1 MEERPVQVDR
11 PFLFAWTGWARRL
24 GDPTGWPFFYGWVI
38 VVTLFLVNFATMAT
52 GTLNFG
58 LFVIP
63 MGEDL
68 DMSRGF
74 IGWSQTTRML
84 AGGVSGFILG
94 RLLDRHG
101 ARILIAVASIT
112 TGACMIGLFF
122 VQNSWQFLGLFTLMG
137 FIGLSAPGGLL
148 TSVPVA
154 KWFVRHRGR
163 ALAMATTGLGM
174 GGIAFMP
181 ITQLFIDGGG
191 WRYAWLMLA
200 IISMALTLPL
210 ALFFLRKQPEDIGL
224 LPDGADRRPLNL
236 EQSQPPVEA
245 QWTAGEAMRTGTFW
259 RLILFFGVLGLA
271 AGGGSIHRLPY
282 WVEQGF
288 DAGLVSIA
296 FAADAAGAALMAL
309 AAGFLVER
317 FPVRYVGAI
326 SSLGFAAAV
335 GLMFVT
341 FHPFFLFASVIL
353 FGISVGANMIV
364 TTYVWA
370 EYYGRA
376 FLGTIRGIVL
386 PATLV
391 TSGAGAPIAGYI
403 YDYSDSYTLVW
414 WILIGLYV
422 LAALVIMGTQRPQ
435 KRSV

>member
-1 MEERPVQVDR
+1 
-11 PFLFAWTGWARRL
+11 LFAWTGWARRL
-24 GDPTGWPFFYGWVI
+24 GNPSGWPFFYGWVI
-38 VVTLFLVNFATMAT
+38 VVVLFLVNFATMAT

-68 DMSRGF
+68 EMSRGF

-154 KWFVRHRGR
+154 KWFVQHRGR
-163 ALAMATTGLGM
+163 ALAIATTGLGM

-181 ITQLFIDGGG
+181 ITQIFIDGGG
-191 WRYAWLMLA
+191 WRNAWLMLA

-210 ALFFLRKQPEDIGL
+210 ALIFLRKQPEDLGL
-224 LPDGADRRPLNL
+224 LPDGLARGPVNPA
-236 EQSQPPVEA
+236 QKQPMEEA
-245 QWTAGEAMRTGTFW
+245 QWTAAQAMRTKTFW
-259 RLILFFGVLGLA
+259 RLIIFFGLLGFA
-271 AGGGSIHRLPY
+271 AGGSSIHRLPY

-296 FAADAAGAALMAL
+296 FAADAAGAALMAFIT
-309 AAGFLVER
+309 GFLVDR
-317 FPVRYVGAI
+317 FPVRYVGAV
-326 SSLGFAAAV
+326 SSLGFVVAV
-335 GLMFVT
+335 ALQFVT
-341 FHPFFLFASVIL
+341 SHPFFLFASVTL

-370 EYYGRA
+370 DYYGRA

-403 YDYSDSYTLVW
+403 YDASDSYVLVW
-414 WILIGLYV
+414 WIVMGLCFAGTV
-422 LAALVIMGTQRPQ
+422 VILGTRRPRHPDAAISPAQE
-435 KRSV
+435 

>member
-1 MEERPVQVDR
+1 MFVW
-11 PFLFAWTGWARRL
+11 AGWVRQRL
-24 GDPTGWPFFYGWVI
+24 RGPSQWPFFYGWVI
-38 VVTLFLVNFATMAT
+38 VATLFLVNFGTMAT

-74 IGWSQTTRML
+74 IGWSQTTRMV
-84 AGGVSGFILG
+84 AGGISGFFLG

-101 ARILIAVASIT
+101 GRLLIVVASIT
-112 TGACMIGLFF
+112 TGACMVGLFF
-122 VQNSWQFLGLFTLMG
+122 VQNSWQFLGLFTVMG
-137 FIGLSAPGGLL
+137 LIGLSAPGGLL

-154 KWFVRHRGR
+154 KWFVRQRGR
-163 ALAMATTGLGM
+163 ALALATMGLGM

-181 ITQLFIDGGG
+181 ITQILIDGVG
-191 WRYAWLMLA
+191 WRSAWLILA
-200 IISMALTLPL
+200 LVSMTLTAPL
-210 ALFFLRKQPEDIGL
+210 ALIFLRKQPEDMGL
-224 LPDGADRRPLNL
+224 LPDGRAHVNPNL
-236 EQSQPPVEA
+236 QRGQPKEEI
-245 QWTAGEAMRTGTFW
+245 QWTAAQAMKTRTFW
-259 RLILFFGVLGLA
+259 RLILFFGLLGLA

-288 DAGLVSIA
+288 DASLVSYA

-309 AAGFLVER
+309 AAGFMVDR
-317 FPVRYVGAI
+317 FPVRYVGAA
-326 SSLGFAAAV
+326 SSVGFAVAI
-335 GLMFVT
+335 GLMFFT
-341 FHPFFLFASVIL
+341 SHPFFLFASVIL

-364 TTYVWA
+364 TTFVWA
-370 EYYGRA
+370 DYYGRA

-403 YDYSDSYTLVW
+403 YDFSHSYLPVW
-414 WILIGLYV
+414 WILMGLYV
-422 LAALVIMGTQRPQ
+422 LAALVILGTPAP
-435 KRSV
+435 KAFAPPAPHSSG